1 MQVLTPK
8 DKIPDFV
15 YCIESNSNRQFG
27 VGIYG
32 VIIYLRKNAIY
43 KVNHN
48 LGDAEGNVDLSIYRP
63 VFNTLAYGYLSG
75 RFRALYKNE
84 ERLCNS

>member
-15 YCIESNSNRQFG
+15 YCIESKGKFG

-32 VIIYLRKNAIY
+32 VIIYLHKNAIY

-48 LGDAEGNVDLSIYRP
+48 LGDAEGKVGLSIYRP

-84 ERLCNS
+84 ERLCKS